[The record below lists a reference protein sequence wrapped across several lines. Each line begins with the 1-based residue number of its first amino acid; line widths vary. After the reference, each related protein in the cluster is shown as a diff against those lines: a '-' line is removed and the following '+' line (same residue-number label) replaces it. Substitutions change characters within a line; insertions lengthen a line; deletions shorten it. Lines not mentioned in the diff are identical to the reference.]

1 MPLRRKG
8 RPAPVSDPADE
19 MTTTEVMWYRGYATP
34 RAALV
39 WCRRMNVPAIGRR
52 PGNRGE
58 NVYSRAAVVAAEAR
72 MVGRGV
78 GGGVPAHRPKSVE
91 VTE

>member
-8 RPAPVSDPADE
+8 RPAPASDPADE
-19 MTTTEVMWYRGYATP
+19 MTTTEVMWYIGYATP

-39 WCRRMNVPAIGRR
+39 WCRRLGVPAIGRR

-58 NVYSRAAVVAAEAR
+58 NVYSRAAVVAAKDA

-78 GGGVPAHRPKSVE
+78 GGGAPAHRPKPAE
-91 VTE
+91 ATE

>member
-1 MPLRRKG
+1 MPLRRKA
-8 RPAPVSDPADE
+8 RPVQSVTDPADE
-19 MTTTEVMWYRGYATP
+19 MSTTEVMWYIGYATP

-39 WCRRMNVPAIGRR
+39 WCRRYGVQAIGRR

-58 NVYSRAAVVAAEAR
+58 NVYSRAAVAAAKAA

-78 GGGVPAHRPKSVE
+78 GGGVPAHRPKPE